1 MSHLTRVRWAV
12 PIAAMLLLAA
22 CQGGGST
29 SPSAE
34 ESEAAE
40 ASESAEASPSAS
52 EAAQWETLVP
62 GVLTVAVPHFPYPGY
77 IEGEDPTAPTEGYY
91 VSMMEEVADELGL
104 EIDYISADFT
114 AMMGQQFNDY
124 DIMMTTLSITPE
136 RQETFDM
143 TEPVVTFYEA
153 IMVREGTSVA
163 TAEEVRNLKLGV
175 CGTCRLFTFITDVI
189 KPHVEP
195 AALAEDLQKYDA
207 LAAGQIQGA
216 LGDLLVI
223 MAKGQEA
230 NYAGLVAGC
239 KFEPPSEA
247 AWALPKDHDIT
258 DTVNDVIERM
268 RDDGTLAELDEEFLV
283 PLAGGGDPAAV
294 PACPSFE

>member
-34 ESEAAE
+34 ESVAAE
-40 ASESAEASPSAS
+40 SESAAASPSAS

-62 GVLTVAVPHFPYPGY
+62 GVLTVAVPHFPYPGF

-104 EIDYISADFT
+104 EIDYITADFT
-114 AMMGQQFNDY
+114 AMMGLQFNDY

-143 TEPVVTFYEA
+143 TTPVVTFYEA

-163 TAEEVRNLKLGV
+163 TADEIRNLKLGV

-189 KPHVEP
+189 QPNVEP

-207 LAAGQIQGA
+207 LAAGQIDGA

-230 NYAGLVAGC
+230 NYEGLVAGC

-258 DTVNDVIERM
+258 DTVNEVIDRL
-268 RDDGTLAELDEEFLV
+268 RSDGTLAELDEEFLV
-283 PLAGGGDPAAV
+283 PLAGGGDPEAI
-294 PACPSFE
+294 PACPSFD

>member
-1 MSHLTRVRWAV
+1 
-12 PIAAMLLLAA
+12 
-22 CQGGGST
+22 
-29 SPSAE
+29 
-34 ESEAAE
+34 
-40 ASESAEASPSAS
+40 
-52 EAAQWETLVP
+52 
-62 GVLTVAVPHFPYPGY
+62 
-77 IEGEDPTAPTEGYY
+77 
-91 VSMMEEVADELGL
+91 
-104 EIDYISADFT
+104 
-114 AMMGQQFNDY
+114 MMGLQFNDY

-143 TEPVVTFYEA
+143 TTPVVTFYEA

-189 KPHVEP
+189 KPNVEP

-207 LAAGQIQGA
+207 LAAGQIDGA

-230 NYAGLVAGC
+230 NYEGLVAGC

-258 DTVNDVIERM
+258 DTVNEVIERM
-268 RDDGTLAELDEEFLV
+268 RSMTGRWLSSTRSSSCHWLVAGTLRPCLPARALSRRSHWRQVNEEGRDTSRRCHRPHAV
-283 PLAGGGDPAAV
+283 IGDGSRDRGRCERHRGP
-294 PACPSFE
+294 PSTS

>member
-12 PIAAMLLLAA
+12 PIAAMFLLAA

-34 ESEAAE
+34 ESEAE
-40 ASESAEASPSAS
+40 ASEPAEPSPSAS

-62 GVLTVAVPHFPYPGY
+62 GVLTVAVPHFPYPGF

-104 EIDYISADFT
+104 EIEYITADFT
-114 AMMGQQFNDY
+114 AMMGLQFNDY

-143 TEPVVTFYEA
+143 TTPVVTFYEA

-163 TAEEVRNLKLGV
+163 TADEIRNLKLGV

-189 KPHVEP
+189 QPNVEP

-207 LAAGQIQGA
+207 LAAGQIDGA

-230 NYAGLVAGC
+230 NYEGLVAGC

-258 DTVNDVIERM
+258 DTVDEVIDRM
-268 RDDGTLAELDEEFLV
+268 RTDGTLAELDEEFLV
-283 PLAGGGDPAAV
+283 PLAGGGDPEAV
-294 PACPSFE
+294 PACPSFD